1 MSPLYSTPVSLDPER
16 QKEAKAYARIS
27 HRLFAVEVA
36 LNALYTAVWLFLGWS
51 TRLKAILAGL
61 TTNVWLSVA
70 GFGLVFG
77 AAYYLLELP
86 LSYYDGFALPH
97 RFHLSTQ
104 TVMGWIGDQVKG
116 VLLMAILGGALLEII
131 YAVLRA
137 APDGWW
143 LWAGGLMLLV
153 DIVLTQLAP
162 VLIFPLF
169 FKFVPLGQEQAEL
182 VDRLMRLAE
191 RAGTHVR
198 GVFKFDMS
206 RRTKAANAAV
216 VGLGNTR
223 RIILGDTLLQEF
235 TPDEIE
241 TVLAHELGHQVHR
254 DIPLGIAVESVMTLG
269 GLWLASLGL
278 RWSVAI
284 LGFAGPADVAALPV
298 LALVMGAYAL
308 VTMPLGNAFSRWRE
322 RRADEYALHITGKAT
337 AYAAALTRLANQNLS
352 DAEPEPWV
360 EFLLYSHPA
369 LGKRIAMAHQAAMAV
384 PQTQLN
390 HGSE

>member
-1 MSPLYSTPVSLDPER
+1 MSPLYPTPLDSTPVSLDPER
-16 QKEAKAYARIS
+16 QKEAKAYALIS

-36 LNALYTAVWLFLGWS
+36 LSALYTAAWLGLGWS
-51 TRLKAILAGL
+51 IRLKAILAGL
-61 TTNVWLSVA
+61 TTSVWLLVG

-77 AAYYLLELP
+77 AAYYLLGLP
-86 LSYYDGFALPH
+86 LSYYAGFVLPH

-104 TVMGWIGDQVKG
+104 TVTGWIGDQVKG
-116 VLLMAILGGALLEII
+116 VLLMAILGGTLLEII

-137 APDGWW
+137 TPDSWW
-143 LWAGGLMLLV
+143 LWVGGLVLLV
-153 DIVLTQLAP
+153 NIVLTQLSP

-182 VDRLMRLAE
+182 AERLTRLAE
-191 RAGTHVR
+191 RAGAHVS

-206 RRTKAANAAV
+206 RQTKAANAAV

-241 TVLAHELGHQVHR
+241 TVLAHELGHHVHR
-254 DIPLGIAVESVMTLG
+254 DIPLGIVVESVVTLG

-278 RWSVAI
+278 RWSVAV

-298 LALVMGAYAL
+298 LALVMGAYGL

-322 RRADEYALHITGKAT
+322 RRADEYALSATGKAA

-352 DAEPEPWV
+352 EVEPEFWV

-369 LGKRIAMAHQAAMAV
+369 LGKRIAMAHQAAGQDDAR
-384 PQTQLN
+384 
-390 HGSE
+390 

>member
-1 MSPLYSTPVSLDPER
+1 MAVPKIERNDQMSAVSLDPER

-27 HRLFAVEVA
+27 RRLFAVEVA
-36 LNALYTAVWLFLGWS
+36 LSALYTAAWLWLGWS
-51 TRLKAILAGL
+51 TWLKAMLAGL
-61 TTNVWLSVA
+61 TTSVWLLVG

-86 LSYYDGFALPH
+86 LSYYAGFVLPH

-137 APDGWW
+137 TPAGWW

-153 DIVLTQLAP
+153 NIVLTQLAP

-169 FKFVPLGQEQAEL
+169 FKFVPLGQEHAEL

-191 RAGTHVR
+191 RAGAHVR

-241 TVLAHELGHQVHR
+241 TVLAHELGHHVHR
-254 DIPLGIAVESVMTLG
+254 DIPLGIAVESVVTLG

-278 RWSVAI
+278 RWSVAV

-308 VTMPLGNAFSRWRE
+308 ATMPLGNAFSRWRE
-322 RRADEYALHITGKAT
+322 RRADEYALRSTGKAA

-352 DAEPEPWV
+352 EAEPEPWV

-369 LGKRIAMAHQAAMAV
+369 LGKRIAMAQKAAE
-384 PQTQLN
+384 QD
-390 HGSE
+390 SFR

>member
-1 MSPLYSTPVSLDPER
+1 MSALYPTPVSLDPER
-16 QKEAKAYARIS
+16 QKEAKAYARIR
-27 HRLFAVEVA
+27 HRLLAVEVA
-36 LNALYTAVWLFLGWS
+36 LSALYTAAWLLLGWS
-51 TRLKAILAGL
+51 TRLRAILEGL
-61 TTNVWLSVA
+61 TTNVWLLVA
-70 GFGLVFG
+70 GFGFVFG
-77 AAYYLLELP
+77 AAYTLLELP
-86 LSYYDGFALPH
+86 LSYYAGFVLPH

-116 VLLMAILGGALLEII
+116 VMLVAVLGGALLETI

-137 APDGWW
+137 TPDGWW

-153 DIVLTQLAP
+153 NVVLTQLAP

-169 FKFVPLGQEQAEL
+169 FKFVPLGQEHAEL
-182 VDRLMRLAE
+182 ADRLMRLAE
-191 RAGTHVR
+191 RADAHVR

-241 TVLAHELGHQVHR
+241 TVLAHELGHHVHR
-254 DIPLGIAVESVMTLG
+254 DIPLGIAVESVVTLG

-278 RWSVAI
+278 RWSVAVF
-284 LGFAGPADVAALPV
+284 GFAGPADVAALPV

-322 RRADEYALHITGKAT
+322 RCADEYALRSTNKAA

-352 DAEPEPWV
+352 EAEPEPWV

-369 LGKRIAMAHQAAMAV
+369 LGKRIATAQKAAGQDGV
-384 PQTQLN
+384 R
-390 HGSE
+390 

>member
-1 MSPLYSTPVSLDPER
+1 MVNLAHWLR
-16 QKEAKAYARIS
+16 
-27 HRLFAVEVA
+27 A
-36 LNALYTAVWLFLGWS
+36 L
-51 TRLKAILAGL
+51 LAGL
-61 TTNVWLSVA
+61 TTSVWLLVA

-86 LSYYDGFALPH
+86 LSYYAGYVLPH

-116 VLLMAILGGALLEII
+116 TLLAAVLGGALLEAI

-137 APDGWW
+137 TPDGWW

-153 DIVLTQLAP
+153 NIALTQLAP

-169 FKFVPLGQEQAEL
+169 FKFVPLGQEHAEL
-182 VDRLMRLAE
+182 ADRLMRLAE
-191 RAGTHVR
+191 RADAHVR

-241 TVLAHELGHQVHR
+241 TVLAHELGHHVHR
-254 DIPLGIAVESVMTLG
+254 DIPLGIAVESVVTLG
-269 GLWLASLGL
+269 GLWLASQGL
-278 RWSVAI
+278 RWSVAV
-284 LGFAGPADVAALPV
+284 LRFAGPADVAALPV

-322 RRADEYALHITGKAT
+322 RRADEYALHSTNKAA

-352 DAEPEPWV
+352 EAEPEPWV

-369 LGKRIAMAHQAAMAV
+369 LGKRIAMAQKATGQDPV
-384 PQTQLN
+384 R
-390 HGSE
+390 

>member
-1 MSPLYSTPVSLDPER
+1 MSAVSLDPQR
-16 QKEAKAYARIS
+16 QQEAKAYARIS
-27 HRLFAVEVA
+27 HRLLAVEVA
-36 LNALYTAVWLFLGWS
+36 LSALYTAAWLFLGWS
-51 TRLKAILAGL
+51 TWLKAILAGL
-61 TTNVWLSVA
+61 TTSVWLLVA

-86 LSYYDGFALPH
+86 LSYYAGFVLPH

-116 VLLMAILGGALLEII
+116 TLLAAVLGGALLEAI

-137 APDGWW
+137 TPDGWW

-153 DIVLTQLAP
+153 NVALTQLAP

-169 FKFVPLGQEQAEL
+169 FKFVPLGQEHAEL
-182 VDRLMRLAE
+182 ADRLMRLAE
-191 RAGTHVR
+191 RADAHVR

-241 TVLAHELGHQVHR
+241 TVLAHELGHHVHR
-254 DIPLGIAVESVMTLG
+254 DIPLGIAVESVVTLG

-278 RWSVAI
+278 RWSVAV
-284 LGFAGPADVAALPV
+284 LRFAGPADVAALPV

-322 RRADEYALHITGKAT
+322 RRADEYALHSTNKAA

-352 DAEPEPWV
+352 EAEPEPWV

-369 LGKRIAMAHQAAMAV
+369 LGKRIAMAQKAAGQDRCSV
-384 PQTQLN
+384 SPR
-390 HGSE
+390 SR

>member
-1 MSPLYSTPVSLDPER
+1 MSAVSLDPER
-16 QKEAKAYARIS
+16 QKEAKAYARIR
-27 HRLFAVEVA
+27 HRLLAVQVA
-36 LNALYTAVWLFLGWS
+36 LSALYAAAWLFLGWS
-51 TRLKAILAGL
+51 NWLKAILAEL
-61 TTNVWLSVA
+61 TTSVWLLVA

-86 LSYYDGFALPH
+86 LSYYAGFVLPH

-104 TVMGWIGDQVKG
+104 SVMGWIGDQVKG
-116 VLLMAILGGALLEII
+116 VLLMTLLGGALLEVI

-137 APDGWW
+137 TPDGWW

-153 DIVLTQLAP
+153 NIALTLLAP

-169 FKFVPLGQEQAEL
+169 FKFVPLGQEHAEL
-182 VDRLMRLAE
+182 ADRLTRLAE
-191 RAGTHVR
+191 HAGAHVR

-241 TVLAHELGHQVHR
+241 TVLAHELGHHVHR
-254 DIPLGIAVESVMTLG
+254 DIPFGIAVESVVTLG

-278 RWSVAI
+278 GRSVAV
-284 LGFAGPADVAALPV
+284 LRFAGPADVAALPV
-298 LALVMGAYAL
+298 LAAVMGAYAL

-322 RRADEYALHITGKAT
+322 RRADEYALHATGKAA
-337 AYAAALTRLANQNLS
+337 AYAAALTRLANQNLAE
-352 DAEPEPWV
+352 AEPEPWV

-369 LGKRIAMAHQAAMAV
+369 LGKRIAMAHKAARPNSV
-384 PQTQLN
+384 
-390 HGSE
+390 H